1 MTVESC
7 SATENRLAP
16 TVPSDLALLVT
27 TDSSES
33 TSSHP
38 QLIDEAATSSPCHPQ
53 QINMASTS
61 SHPQLI
67 DEAATSS
74 PCHPQQINMASTSS
88 HPQLINEAATSSP
101 RHPQQINMASTSS
114 HPQLIDEAVTSSP
127 RYPQQINMAST
138 SSHPQLIDEAATSS
152 PHHPQQINM
161 ASTSSHPQLIDE
173 AATSSPRHPQQ
184 INMAS
189 TSSHPQLIN
198 EAAASSPCHPQ
209 QINMERTSP
218 HGEKINEATA
228 SPDPQQIS
236 ISILSNITSVN
247 SLPSPPL
254 THMWVQSLNLTVY
267 DKLELL
273 QGKWLTDKHINAAN
287 FLLKKQFQTQ
297 NGLEDPLV
305 LSEKLICTSLSA
317 NFVQIINIKRQHW
330 VCASNINCPAGVVD
344 VYDSMPRMSYNCKIL
359 QKQLAALAKTIH
371 RELEIR
377 FIDVQHQVDSNDCG
391 LFAIAFAQVLCCKI
405 DPHLTSHSQI
415 DRGNIWHNVL
425 KKGRWYPFPLHKNRE
440 D

>member
-16 TVPSDLALLVT
+16 TVPSDLALLVI
-27 TDSSES
+27 TDSSE
-33 TSSHP
+33 
-38 QLIDEAATSSPCHPQ
+38 
-53 QINMASTS
+53 
-61 SHPQLI
+61 
-67 DEAATSS
+67 
-74 PCHPQQINMASTSS
+74 
-88 HPQLINEAATSSP
+88 
-101 RHPQQINMASTSS
+101 
-114 HPQLIDEAVTSSP
+114 
-127 RYPQQINMAST
+127 
-138 SSHPQLIDEAATSS
+138 
-152 PHHPQQINM
+152 
-161 ASTSSHPQLIDE
+161 STSSHPQLIDE

-198 EAAASSPCHPQ
+198 EAATSSPRHPQ

-218 HGEKINEATA
+218 HDEKINEATA

-236 ISILSNITSVN
+236 ISILSNITSVD

-273 QGKWLTDKHINAAN
+273 QGKWLTDKHINAAII
-287 FLLKKQFQTQ
+287 LLKKQFQTQ

-344 VYDSMPRMSYNCKIL
+344 VYDSVPRMSYNCKIL

-415 DRGNIWHNVL
+415 DMREHLAQCFEEGEMV
-425 KKGRWYPFPLHKNRE
+425 PFPAAQKSRRLKRHRMVKLERLHVYCTCRLPWFTKDDIFGDMVQCKSCKEWFHQMCEEIDNSVFLERNRWICKSCGFN
-440 D
+440 

>member
-38 QLIDEAATSSPCHPQ
+38 QLIDEAATSSPR
-53 QINMASTS
+53 
-61 SHPQLI
+61 
-67 DEAATSS
+67 
-74 PCHPQQINMASTSS
+74 HPQQINMASTSS

-101 RHPQQINMASTSS
+101 
-114 HPQLIDEAVTSSP
+114 
-127 RYPQQINMAST
+127 
-138 SSHPQLIDEAATSS
+138 
-152 PHHPQQINM
+152 
-161 ASTSSHPQLIDE
+161 
-173 AATSSPRHPQQ
+173 
-184 INMAS
+184 
-189 TSSHPQLIN
+189 
-198 EAAASSPCHPQ
+198 CHPQ

-218 HGEKINEATA
+218 HNEKINEATA

-236 ISILSNITSVN
+236 IPILSNITSVD

-317 NFVQIINIKRQHW
+317 NFVQIINIERQHW
-330 VCASNINCPAGVVD
+330 VCASNINCPAEVVG
-344 VYDSMPRMSYNCKIL
+344 VYDNMPRMSYNGYCIIL
-359 QKQLAALAKTIH
+359 
-371 RELEIR
+371 
-377 FIDVQHQVDSNDCG
+377 S
-391 LFAIAFAQVLCCKI
+391 
-405 DPHLTSHSQI
+405 
-415 DRGNIWHNVL
+415 
-425 KKGRWYPFPLHKNRE
+425 
-440 D
+440 